1 MAPKQ
6 ILDIIHYIRN
16 GQSPNLVIESNNHAE
31 PLAIA
36 LFESKALYDLL
47 HSDASL
53 NKITE
58 QISRKN
64 RAARHYFK
72 VTGTKWPF

>member
-6 ILDIIHYIRN
+6 ILDIIHYIKN
-16 GQSPNLVIESNNHAE
+16 GQKPNLVIESRKHAE

-36 LFESKALYDLL
+36 LFESKCLYDLL
-47 HSDASL
+47 HTDASL
-53 NKITE
+53 NDITE

-64 RAARHYFK
+64 KAARYYFE
-72 VTGTKWPF
+72 VTGNKWPF